1 MSNKKTNLN
10 FDETEH
16 FHLFPPSSPAL
27 KHREKKTSLRL
38 HQSFEEIGDDE
49 IEQRSFEA
57 GEELENESI
66 EKG

>member
-1 MSNKKTNLN
+1 MG
-10 FDETEH
+10 
-16 FHLFPPSSPAL
+16 
-27 KHREKKTSLRL
+27 SLRRRRDKEARRDELSFLLPPRPSIIERKVSLKL
-38 HQSFEEIGDDE
+38 HQSFEEMEDDE